1 MVKGIKEA
9 ISAAWLGALFP
20 ISQIYREKMMTKEM
34 KEAVAA
40 VWVHKNALGSLRA
53 VALFDMNAHWRAPI
67 IALVAFVALAF

>member
-40 VWVHKNALGSLRA
+40 VWVHDPSLL
-53 VALFDMNAHWRAPI
+53 LFLLPG
-67 IALVAFVALAF
+67 

>member
-9 ISAAWLGALFP
+9 ISAALFP

-40 VWVHKNALGSLRA
+40 VWVHDPSLL
-53 VALFDMNAHWRAPI
+53 LFLLPD
-67 IALVAFVALAF
+67 